1 MREVQFR
8 NIISQDFLILFAD
21 TVSNLDL
28 SKAISMHFKKKAE
41 LKSVVLTTVLR
52 ECSFDRKI
60 HITNSETG
68 EILQM
73 EEDNSDK
80 FTLNQERINLKKMN
94 VEFRRDL
101 THCDIYL
108 CTVDVFKSF
117 KETYEYA
124 VPNYL

>member
-1 MREVQFR
+1 
-8 NIISQDFLILFAD
+8 
-21 TVSNLDL
+21 
-28 SKAISMHFKKKAE
+28 
-41 LKSVVLTTVLR
+41 
-52 ECSFDRKI
+52 
-60 HITNSETG
+60 
-68 EILQM
+68 M

-80 FTLNQERINLKKMN
+80 FTLNQERVNLKKMN

-124 VPNYL
+124 VSYFLCVDYVRFY